1 MKTRCDFCY
10 RECALGEGQR
20 GVCHIRV
27 NRNGA
32 IVTENYG
39 EVVALALDPIE
50 KKPLYHFKPGSYT
63 LSVAL
68 FGCNL
73 SCSFCQNY
81 SISQK
86 EFHSRRSSEYLSPEE
101 LVRQAVERKVSVSF
115 TYSEPIVWQDYLLD
129 CARIASDAA
138 IPTILVSSGTFS
150 KASLSRILPF
160 IDAYSIDL
168 KGDESFYRRYCSG
181 SMKPVIRSLEILAKT
196 SATVEVTT
204 LLIEGEH
211 TLSDVKELGTM
222 LREMGIRVWH
232 LSRYHPA
239 YKLDLPATSESFLRE
254 ALAVAKELKIP
265 HVYGGNS
272 HQDRDT
278 RCPECGALLVK
289 RYPHQT
295 KVFLKEGKCTCS
307 HQLYGDMES

>member
-10 RECALGEGQR
+10 RECSLGEGQR

-27 NRNGA
+27 NRGGT

-50 KKPLYHFKPGSYT
+50 KKPLYHFRPGSCT
-63 LSVAL
+63 LSAAL

-86 EFHSRRSSEYLSPEE
+86 EFHQQRPNRYISPE
-101 LVRQAVERKVSVSF
+101 VFIQQAVERNVSVSF

-129 CARIASDAA
+129 CARMAKDEA
-138 IPTILVSSGTFS
+138 IPTILVSNGTFS
-150 KASLSRILPF
+150 KASLTRILPF

-168 KGDESFYRRYCSG
+168 KGDESFYRHYCNG
-181 SMKPVIRSLEILAKT
+181 SAKPVIAGLEALAKT

-211 TLSDVKELGTM
+211 TLSDVKELGTI
-222 LREMGIRVWH
+222 LADLGIRVWH

-239 YKLDLPATSESFLRE
+239 YKLDLPPTGESFLQE
-254 ALAVAKELKIP
+254 ALAAAKELKIP
-265 HVYGGNS
+265 HIYGGNS
-272 HQDRDT
+272 RQDQDT
-278 RCPECGALLVK
+278 YCPECGALLIK
-289 RYPHQT
+289 RFPHQT

>member
-1 MKTRCDFCY
+1 MKAKCDFCY
-10 RECALGEGQR
+10 RECTLSEGQR
-20 GVCHIRV
+20 GICHIRV
-27 NRNGA
+27 NRDGA

-50 KKPLYHFKPGSYT
+50 KKPLYHFRPGSRT

-73 SCSFCQNY
+73 FCSFCQNY
-81 SISQK
+81 SISQN
-86 EFHSRRSSEYLSPEE
+86 EFYQRRPSRYIPPNVFVQQAIEE
-101 LVRQAVERKVSVSF
+101 KVSVSF

-129 CARIASDAA
+129 CARMAKNAA
-138 IPTILVSSGTFS
+138 VPTILVSSGTFS
-150 KASLSRILPF
+150 RASLSRMLPF

-168 KGDESFYRRYCSG
+168 KGDESFYGRYSKG
-181 SMKPVIRSLEILAKT
+181 SAKPVIASLEALAKT

-211 TLSDVKELGTM
+211 TLSDAKELGTM
-222 LREMGIRVWH
+222 LQSLGIRVWH

-239 YKLDLPATSESFLRE
+239 YKLDHPATSESFLQE

-272 HQDRDT
+272 RQDQDT
-278 RCPECGALLVK
+278 YCPECSALLIKRFPHHVK
-289 RYPHQT
+289 T
-295 KVFLKEGKCTCS
+295 FLQAGKCTCS
-307 HQLYGDMES
+307 HQLYGDMGS